1 MDIYKKYC
9 RNFQLL
15 KAVFVFFYFFCFV
28 IYKIVDSEYNMDIYR
43 SVKICIGAVMR
54 NAEMLKFVADHFKT
68 KKMLKITFRNTIY
81 SRSI

>member
-1 MDIYKKYC
+1 
-9 RNFQLL
+9 
-15 KAVFVFFYFFCFV
+15 
-28 IYKIVDSEYNMDIYR
+28 MDIYR

-68 KKMLKITFRNTIY
+68 KKMLKITFRNTIS